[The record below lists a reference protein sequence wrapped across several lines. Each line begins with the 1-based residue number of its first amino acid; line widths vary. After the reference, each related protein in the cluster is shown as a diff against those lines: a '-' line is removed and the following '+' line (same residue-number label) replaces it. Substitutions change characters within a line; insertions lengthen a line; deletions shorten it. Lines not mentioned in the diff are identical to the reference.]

1 MGIGIG
7 VSVGVLASSALLAGL
22 VYLIRRRSKIGHSR
36 NEIQA
41 YLDNKQE
48 LDATEQAV
56 HRKVEVEREIKA
68 LKLSSQSFVGLQHP
82 LERPAV
88 EMN

>member
-1 MGIGIG
+1 MGIGVG
-7 VSVGVLASSALLAGL
+7 VSVGILASLALLAGL

-36 NEIQA
+36 DEISA

-48 LDATEQAV
+48 LDATEQVV
-56 HRKVEVEREIKA
+56 HQKVEVEREIKA
-68 LKLSSQSFVGLQHP
+68 LKLSNQSLVGLQHP

-88 EMN
+88 ELY